1 MYTYMSCHGYSL
13 CHNELNIVMT
23 IRMKN
28 TIVFAHILVYFGRI
42 NNMKIRK
49 LYTDLNIVD
58 WVVSATY
65 RYGKEF
71 ENGNFENGITRLEE

>member
-1 MYTYMSCHGYSL
+1 
-13 CHNELNIVMT
+13 MT

-49 LYTDLNIVD
+49 MYTDLNIVY

-65 RYGKEF
+65 RYGKKKKQF
-71 ENGNFENGITRLEE
+71 GNGKKKTKTELQEWKNEM